1 MAMQLTIHIHRDRFL
16 DQFLTPCTS
25 NMKIYTEDHACMQ
38 VIAIAVHALLVMYQ
52 FGACSQS
59 ACFSWR
65 QQSCFCHLVLCW
77 SSRLGVFHGS
87 ESKDISAQSLFHNA
101 NHVVDNIVQFFFF
114 FSATSRSAISS
125 WCGQVT
131 CMCYLCKANMFC
143 LVQRR
148 AWQSKD
154 WCVSY
159 LCADWLIAICHSNL
173 GDTLI
178 WQSTN
183 WQKW

>member
-1 MAMQLTIHIHRDRFL
+1 MFWALSSARGYTMAMQLRIHIHRDRFL

-65 QQSCFCHLVLCW
+65 QQSCFCHLVSCW

-114 FSATSRSAISS
+114 QLQAEVPFPHDVAKWHVCATFARL
-125 WCGQVT
+125 T
-131 CMCYLCKANMFC
+131 CF
-143 LVQRR
+143 V
-148 AWQSKD
+148 
-154 WCVSY
+154 
-159 LCADWLIAICHSNL
+159 
-173 GDTLI
+173 
-178 WQSTN
+178 
-183 WQKW
+183 